1 MFVKNCSCEYSGCSL
16 SVPTV
21 KQNIPFFLSAYSAWK
36 KSNLSSTAD
45 KTLSYKCQNPWGL
58 KVKQWEPPCCSIRPW
73 KLLMCGH
80 KKVKTTGYS
89 QLSDIWTRILR
100 KGEREGD
107 RKNELNKGVWG
118 RLLPSTPES
127 DVVKLRFVE
136 QHYQRLHVL
145 IVFMMLVIKSRCF
158 SEFP

>member
-1 MFVKNCSCEYSGCSL
+1 
-16 SVPTV
+16 
-21 KQNIPFFLSAYSAWK
+21 
-36 KSNLSSTAD
+36 
-45 KTLSYKCQNPWGL
+45 
-58 KVKQWEPPCCSIRPW
+58 
-73 KLLMCGH
+73 MCGH

-100 KGEREGD
+100 NGEREGD